1 MSDGEPFEPEQFT
14 TRSAEAGLRWGR
26 PVHYASVTG
35 STNDDALSAA
45 KSGEAN
51 GALFVADHQN
61 HGRGRSGSA
70 WHSPPGENLLFSLLL
85 RPDLNAWPGAALT
98 LSVGLAVRAALAR
111 WSAEPLRVKWP
122 NDVLAGERKLAGI
135 LCEGQLSPSGR
146 LDALVIGVGIN
157 VWSIRFEGELANIAT
172 SLALTH
178 RERGTVPQLPRREA
192 LLIEVLQAM
201 EHYVTR
207 CLAHGFGELAAE
219 FSSHDALA
227 GQHVEVRGARALHG
241 VARGVDRQGR
251 LIVETTQG
259 IEWVGAG
266 TVRSAATAA
275 P

>member
-1 MSDGEPFEPEQFT
+1 MSGGEPFEPEQFT
-14 TRSAEAGLRWGR
+14 TRAIEAGLGWGR
-26 PVHYASVTG
+26 PLHYASVTG

-45 KSGEAN
+45 KSGEAS

-61 HGRGRSGSA
+61 HGRGRSGYA
-70 WHSPPGENLLFSLLL
+70 WQSPPGDNLLFSLLL

-122 NDVLAGERKLAGI
+122 NDVLAGARKLAGI

-157 VWSIRFEGELANIAT
+157 VWSTRFEGELANIAT

-178 RERGTVPQLPRREA
+178 REHGTALQLPRREA

-201 EHYVTR
+201 EQYVKR
-207 CLAHGFGELAAE
+207 CLDHGFGALSAE
-219 FSSHDALA
+219 FGSHDALA
-227 GQHVEVRGARALHG
+227 GQRVDVRGARALQG
-241 VARGVDRQGR
+241 IARGVDREGR
-251 LIVETTQG
+251 LVVETAQG
-259 IEWVGAG
+259 LEWVGAG
-266 TVRSAATAA
+266 TVRIAATPA